1 MKGRVINKISDK
13 LELTL
18 IMDIGSGTQDIL
30 VYWSG
35 VELEN
40 CFKLVL
46 PSPTQNKATEIR
58 SVTHK
63 KNPLFLTGHI
73 MGGGACS
80 SAIKDHLK
88 AGFEVYAT
96 ETAAKTI
103 NDNLK
108 HIETLGIKLVEH
120 SPRDAANV
128 ILQDVDINQW
138 RGFFELWSLSFPV
151 RFAVAVQDHG
161 ESTEISN
168 RIFRMDRWRT
178 FMDSGG
184 RLEELVY
191 RQPPDELTRMK
202 AVSQSIG
209 KELILMDTGAAAIC
223 GLLEDSQVTL
233 QHKKGVVLINIGNS
247 HTLIAV
253 VKSGR
258 LLGLCEHHTSKI
270 TPAKLTALID
280 KLVDA
285 SLTHQEV
292 FDDKGHGAAMA
303 KGYSGLS
310 FSPMIAVTGPKRR
323 LCESLPYYLAVPHG
337 DMMLSGCFGLL
348 RMGRKIGFIS

>member
-1 MKGRVINKISDK
+1 
-13 LELTL
+13 
-18 IMDIGSGTQDIL
+18 MDIGSGTQDIL
-30 VYWSG
+30 VYRSG

-46 PSPTQNKATEIR
+46 PSPTQNKASEIR
-58 SVTHK
+58 RVTHQK
-63 KNPLFLTGHI
+63 TPLFLTGHT
-73 MGGGACS
+73 MGGGACGT
-80 SAIKDHLK
+80 AIKDHLK
-88 AGFEVYAT
+88 AGLEVYAT
-96 ETAAKTI
+96 EIAAKTI

-108 HIETLGIKLVEH
+108 RIETLGIKLVES
-120 SPRDAANV
+120 SPRDAVNV
-128 ILQDVDINQW
+128 ILQDFDINQW
-138 RGFFELWSLSFPV
+138 REFFELWSLNFPV

-161 ESTEISN
+161 ESIEISN
-168 RIFRMDRWRT
+168 RVFRMERWRT

-184 RLEELVY
+184 RLEDLVY

-202 AVSQSIG
+202 AVVQTIG

-233 QHKKGVVLINIGNS
+233 QHERGVVLINIGNS

-270 TPAKLTALID
+270 TPAKLATLVD

-292 FDDKGHGAAMA
+292 FDDKGHGTAMA
-303 KGYSGLS
+303 KEYSGLS
-310 FSPMIAVTGPKRR
+310 FSPMVAVTGPKRK
-323 LCESLPYYLAVPHG
+323 LCETLSYYHAVPHG

-348 RMGRKIGFIS
+348 RMGLKIGFIP